1 MQNIKSFSKNT
12 QGRDYVVGDIHG
24 CFELLDYRLDEIGFD
39 RSKDRL
45 FSVGDLVDRG
55 PSSERV
61 TEYLAQDWFHAVR
74 GNHEMM
80 LLNFMS
86 EENSALQY
94 AYNGGLW
101 FIELDVE
108 QQKEIAKAIVGLP
121 YAIEVETDDGLVGIV
136 HAEVPEHD
144 WRVLTSADRFN
155 GRMREVLLWARTK
168 ITQLNGQR
176 VSGIDKVYVG
186 HTPVNMI
193 EQLGN
198 VHYIDTGAV
207 FGNGLSIVRIQ

>member
-1 MQNIKSFSKNT
+1 MSMLHFSKNE

-24 CFELLDYRLDEIGFD
+24 CFELLEYKLTEIGFD
-39 RSKDRL
+39 ETKDRL

-61 TEYLAQDWFHAVR
+61 VEFLAKTWFHAVR
-74 GNHEMM
+74 GNHEQM
-80 LLNFMS
+80 LLNFVN

-101 FIELDVE
+101 FVELDE
-108 QQKEIAKAIVGLP
+108 ARQREIAAAIARLP
-121 YAIEVETDDGLVGIV
+121 FAIQVETDNGMVGIV

-144 WRVLTSADRFN
+144 WRVVASADGFN

-168 ITQLNGQR
+168 INQLNGQR

-186 HTPVNMI
+186 HTPDFEVR
-193 EQLGN
+193 ELGN
-198 VHYIDTGAV
+198 VRYIDTGAV
-207 FGNGLSIVRIQ
+207 FTGGQLTIERIQ

>member
-1 MQNIKSFSKNT
+1 MKNIVRYSKNES
-12 QGRDYVVGDIHG
+12 GRDFVVGDIHG
-24 CFELLDYRLDEIGFD
+24 CFSKLEEQLAVLGFNEQN
-39 RSKDRL
+39 DRL

-55 PSSERV
+55 PESERV
-61 TEYLAQDWFHAVR
+61 TEFLEKPWFHAVR
-74 GNHEMM
+74 GNHEAM

-86 EENSALQY
+86 EQNSALQY

-101 FIELDVE
+101 FIELLE
-108 QQKEIAKAIVGLP
+108 GRQKEIAAAISQLP

-144 WRVLTSADRFN
+144 WRVLTTGSYN

-186 HTPVNMI
+186 HTPLD
-193 EQLGN
+193 EKTQLGN

-207 FGNGLSIVRIQ
+207 FKGGKLTIEQL